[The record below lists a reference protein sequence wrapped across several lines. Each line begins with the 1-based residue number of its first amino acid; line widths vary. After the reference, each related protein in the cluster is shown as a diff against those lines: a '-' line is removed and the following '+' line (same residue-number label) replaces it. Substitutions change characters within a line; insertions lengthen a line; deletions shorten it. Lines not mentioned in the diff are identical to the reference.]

1 MDIKKARRM
10 KVLIFGFGL
19 IGKERY
25 KSLKKL
31 KLADSEDIEVFDPY
45 VHTNKALSQ
54 NLTKKIL
61 IYLK

>member
-45 VHTNKALSQ
+45 VHTNKSSEPKFNQ
-54 NLTKKIL
+54 KRF
-61 IYLK
+61 